1 LGDGDELCSN
11 QAPVAS
17 ATSQVADFPVPHSRD
32 EKFAMRW
39 FLAGF
44 CYSILLIGIVGCA
57 PPPFQVGRY
66 QLESGVEVELFI
78 EDDQD
83 DVGDL
88 LYYRVFQDGREVVP
102 QTYLVNHKRNVPIQ
116 VQTGASADKSVVGLW
131 SDTFEL
137 ILYDLGSGESWPR
150 LRDDEVSYHPTVQRK
165 WSQRYRL
172 LKESCELPHIAY
184 FN

>member
-1 LGDGDELCSN
+1 
-11 QAPVAS
+11 
-17 ATSQVADFPVPHSRD
+17 
-32 EKFAMRW
+32 MRW

-44 CYSILLIGIVGCA
+44 CYSLLLIGIGGCA

-66 QLESGVEVELFI
+66 QLASGVEVELFI

-88 LYYRVFQDGREVVP
+88 LYYRIFKDGREVVP
-102 QTYLVNHKRNVPIQ
+102 QTYLTNHSRNEPIQ

-131 SDTFEL
+131 SHDAVEL

-150 LRDDEVSYHPTVQRK
+150 LRDDEVSYQTAVQRK
-165 WSQRYRL
+165 WSQRYKK
-172 LKESCELPHIAY
+172 LKETCELPPIKY
-184 FN
+184 FD